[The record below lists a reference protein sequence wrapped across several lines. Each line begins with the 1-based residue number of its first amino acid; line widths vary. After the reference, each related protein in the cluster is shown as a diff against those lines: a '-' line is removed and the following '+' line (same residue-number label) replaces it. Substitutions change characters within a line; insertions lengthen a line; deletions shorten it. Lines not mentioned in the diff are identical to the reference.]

1 MKPIL
6 EGISAMDVIRSII
19 DNTSDSK
26 TTKAVK
32 VAGTVMDTFAGRR
45 GLESGNGTPYLGGSI
60 SNYANDLIMTFPMLI
75 DNSLSPDLCS
85 MLSKASERNIVTML
99 HLLFSS
105 AQLKGSDGREIVK
118 SIYGNVKTNMDLDE
132 YIDAV
137 NDFVGT
143 KENYSVGYVNRDKE
157 MNRIIDETVKSI
169 CKCVKEGKI
178 FLPAF
183 DEYENLNETALTEYT
198 VTKDR
203 NDEIAVTE
211 AKARKNQVHNY
222 DPKTGQMITDINNK
236 VDNMAAQQ
244 QQMANNIN
252 QIQQNQQQNA
262 PSTIAVKADRNGLYQ
277 PRYPESNLLP
287 DDMRNYNDYT
297 FKSKQIDRMNLQNRL
312 DQARDTRDTNMADFN
327 KAAQNFN
334 QDFTTMTKRI
344 LDTDIKKANELQPT
358 LMVVN
363 YVETIEL
370 TDQNGN
376 KTGKREE
383 VVNGKRSFVCGVKSR
398 LVSVEPIDIIER
410 IVSKNKTRLS
420 FINFIR
426 ATTGEIK
433 FKNDFILSLKQAKID
448 AKNSVKKGEAAK
460 IWKSLEVLSAKNNL
474 NKMRKSGN
482 DTSAITT
489 LVINKET
496 ANLMKKQYRIDI
508 EKASVAKA
516 MLDAYNLLAIFIV
529 DESVEVVKTLY
540 RGNQMFDQQAFSYL
554 EREEN
559 DKSYKKV
566 INLIGQMNR

>member
-19 DNTSDSK
+19 GHDDDGNK
-26 TTKAVK
+26 YVKAAK
-32 VAGTVMDTFAGRR
+32 VAGDVMDSFAGRR
-45 GLESGNGTPYLGGSI
+45 GLENTNKTPYLGGSI

-105 AQLKGSDGREIVK
+105 AQLKGSDGREIIK

-132 YIDAV
+132 YIDAI
-137 NDFVGT
+137 DSFV
-143 KENYSVGYVNRDKE
+143 KSNENYSVGYINRDKE
-157 MNRIIDETVKSI
+157 MNRLINETVKSI

-183 DEYENLNETALTEYT
+183 DEYENLNEKALTEYT
-198 VTKDR
+198 VRKDR
-203 NDEIAVTE
+203 NDDVVVTE
-211 AKARKNQVHNY
+211 APNPAFTPITPDEDGMYNPIPFGY
-222 DPKTGQMITDINNK
+222 SDPE
-236 VDNMAAQQ
+236 
-244 QQMANNIN
+244 NIR
-252 QIQQNQQQNA
+252 NA
-262 PSTIAVKADRNGLYQ
+262 
-277 PRYPESNLLP
+277 
-287 DDMRNYNDYT
+287 NDYA
-297 FKSKQIDRMNLQNRL
+297 FKKVQMRQIDQKMADDIAKNK
-312 DQARDTRDTNMADFN
+312 RDADMADFN

-370 TDQNGN
+370 VDKNGN